1 MTEESGSITRG
12 RAVAGYVVAVVL
24 PIVGFIV
31 GVVLVNRPEKPLIR
45 QGLWMMALSV
55 VATFVLFVVL
65 IVGTHSALVEG
76 NG

>member
-1 MTEESGSITRG
+1 MPDEQGSMTSG

-31 GVVLVNRPEKPLIR
+31 GIILVNRPEKASIK
-45 QGLWMMALSV
+45 QGLWMIALSV
-55 VATFVLFVVL
+55 LAAFVLFVVL
-65 IVGTHSALVEG
+65 IVSSHSALVEG